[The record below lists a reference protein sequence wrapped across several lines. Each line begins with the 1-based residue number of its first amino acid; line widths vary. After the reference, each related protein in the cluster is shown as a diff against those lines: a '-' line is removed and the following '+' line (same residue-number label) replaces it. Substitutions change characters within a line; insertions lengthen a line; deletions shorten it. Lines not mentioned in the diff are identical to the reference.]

1 MRYWSFLVSF
11 LRRWLGALAS
21 AQSHDPKNE
30 LDEVNA
36 AAQRGHHGD
45 TGDDCPPTDW
55 LNDLARYGLGGRQT
69 FHGDTIGGDMHFA
82 PPGQIQDA
90 PISKPRTDYA
100 DARTSLRTKT
110 APPSF
115 AATNGRDLP
124 RQNGLSPL
132 RVVPVTENNAP
143 EDLPQTRAPIRPQV
157 IAPTHTPS
165 ITAAP
170 TYMPIRQPII
180 NQPEAVHQSRSIRV
194 RSSDLIG
201 VVMPPTQPV
210 EPSYLHGRPTQNIED
225 RPTSETAPRIKA
237 SPAHPT
243 DPIATISRPLDRL
256 VDFDRPRIPQP
267 AETDFGY
274 VRGAAPPALQT
285 TGTAGTAGTARRPPD
300 TQRPVLASATVMP
313 QPPIVGMPLLA
324 IESARQPQ
332 ETASSEARAGTAHCV
347 HETDNRF
354 PAVPVALAGT
364 GRLEIGENLRHRLD
378 AAARSLVWGV

>member
-170 TYMPIRQPII
+170 TYMPIRQ
-180 NQPEAVHQSRSIRV
+180 R
-194 RSSDLIG
+194 
-201 VVMPPTQPV
+201 
-210 EPSYLHGRPTQNIED
+210 LHW
-225 RPTSETAPRIKA
+225 
-237 SPAHPT
+237 
-243 DPIATISRPLDRL
+243 
-256 VDFDRPRIPQP
+256 PQP
-267 AETDFGY
+267 AWISTVTRSPIANSSTPGPRAATVPMYSWPGVKFLLNG
-274 VRGAAPPALQT
+274 APPWMRAGGPTEITSRSVAQIATATGRTESAVKSLLHRARATLREVLDIDLDDSLSSGPSQVATRGPLHQT
-285 TGTAGTAGTARRPPD
+285 SSPRSTGT
-300 TQRPVLASATVMP
+300 
-313 QPPIVGMPLLA
+313 
-324 IESARQPQ
+324 
-332 ETASSEARAGTAHCV
+332 SE
-347 HETDNRF
+347 
-354 PAVPVALAGT
+354 
-364 GRLEIGENLRHRLD
+364 HRN
-378 AAARSLVWGV
+378 G